1 MNLNTTIKQN
11 LVVNETPLQLQNPP
25 TKRGYR
31 FYIKRGLPWF
41 GIALVALVVLGVS
54 YQTVASVID
63 RRIYTPRGQLYTVN
77 GRQMH
82 MVCMGAGREGDPTV
96 ILQAGGANTSLW
108 WLRVQNQLAQQR
120 RVCAYDRAGLGW
132 SEAADAPRDP
142 LTIVGELHE
151 LLAVADIQPPY
162 VMTGHSYGALLTR
175 IYAAQHPT
183 EVAGIVLVDGMP
195 LELKTLSQSEFAQYR
210 TVFYAAQV
218 PMWLLYRLGVVRLI
232 GAGMI
237 EALGYPAEIV
247 PEMAALT
254 TSNQT
259 VDTDFAEKGFV
270 GMWPLMQA
278 ALAAEELGNLPTAV
292 LWAERSG
299 TNQPSYAAYRQE
311 VAGYSSNRVTRTVQG
326 ADHGSI
332 LGNEQYA
339 QQVSNAILAVIG
351 AAQTGEPLARQQ

>member
-11 LVVNETPLQLQNPP
+11 PVVNETSLQIQNAPRNP
-25 TKRGYR
+25 GYR
-31 FYIKRGLPWF
+31 FYLKRGLQWF
-41 GIALVALVVLGVS
+41 GIIGVALALLGVS
-54 YQTVASVID
+54 YQTIASAID
-63 RRIYTPRGQLYTVN
+63 RRIYAPRGQLYTVN

-108 WLRVQNQLAQQR
+108 WLRVQTQLAQQR

-132 SEAADAPRDP
+132 SEAAASPRDP
-142 LTIVGELHE
+142 LTIVDELHE
-151 LLAVADIQPPY
+151 LLAVADMQPPY
-162 VMTGHSYGALLTR
+162 VMAGHSYGAVLTR
-175 IYAAQHPT
+175 IYAAHYPA

-195 LELKTLSQSEFAQYR
+195 LELKTLSQGEFAQYR
-210 TVFYAAQV
+210 TVFYAAQA

-237 EALGYPAEIV
+237 EELGYPAEIV
-247 PEMAALT
+247 PEMASLT
-254 TSNQT
+254 ASNQT
-259 VDTDFAEKGFV
+259 VDTDFAEKGFA

-278 ALAAEELGNLPTAV
+278 SLAAEKLGNLPMAV

-311 VAGYSSNRVTRTVQG
+311 VAGYSSNSVTRTVQR

-332 LGNEQYA
+332 LGNEQHA
-339 QQVSNAILAVIG
+339 QQVSDAILAVIG
-351 AAQTGEPLARQQ
+351 AAQTGEPLAQQQ